1 VKRRYPENMTERI
14 ETGRDIDRV
23 GAFLAVLERL
33 AVDDLAV
40 LALPEPDPDE
50 REALIA
56 RAEAAAEEAGR
67 LDEVR
72 AAPRRAREA
81 LVQAFSFRGYDPTWF
96 GLNWGRSLGRADDRA
111 RLVAA
116 VEDAAVAA
124 VVADLLPEDDVAK
137 LREPFERIASMAG
150 TAPAANPQIERAG
163 PRRAVIAAILVLY
176 AAGAAAIGGV
186 IAALG
191 AVAARRR
198 RPPYEGD

>member
-1 VKRRYPENMTERI
+1 MTDHI
-14 ETGRDIDRV
+14 GAGGDVDGAGKDIDRV
-23 GAFLAVLERL
+23 GAFLAGLERL

-50 REALIA
+50 RAALIA
-56 RAEAAAEEAGR
+56 RAEAAGDEAGR

-72 AAPRRAREA
+72 AAPGRAREA

-111 RLVAA
+111 RLVGA

-124 VVADLLPEDDVAK
+124 AVADILAEDDVAK

-163 PRRAVIAAILVLY
+163 ARRAVIAAILVLY
-176 AAGAAAIGGV
+176 AAGAAAVGGA

-191 AVAARRR
+191 AIAARRR
-198 RPPYEGD
+198 RPPAEGD

>member
-1 VKRRYPENMTERI
+1 VTDHI
-14 ETGRDIDRV
+14 GTGNDIDRV
-23 GAFLAVLERL
+23 GAFLETLERL
-33 AVDDLAV
+33 AVDDLAM

-50 REALIA
+50 RAALLA

-67 LDEVR
+67 FDEVR
-72 AAPRRAREA
+72 AAPKRAREA

-124 VVADLLPEDDVAK
+124 VVADLLPEDDVAT
-137 LREPFERIASMAG
+137 LREPFERVASMAG
-150 TAPAANPQIERAG
+150 TGPAANPLIERAG
-163 PRRAVIAAILVLY
+163 PRRAVVAAIFALTF
-176 AAGAAAIGGV
+176 AGAAAIGGG

-191 AVAARRR
+191 AMAARRR
-198 RPPYEGD
+198 RP